1 MSYIAPTTILSFMS
15 HKFHS
20 LKHNSRDRAGSRPVF
35 CCVNIMANEQN
46 LKKGK
51 GFDSRTTEEQRKI
64 AQKGGIASGKAR
76 REQKLIRDRILE
88 RMGESDWDTMIDNLI
103 ERASSDTKSFEVLR
117 DTIGQRPTEK
127 IAVGASDEAKNE
139 LAELLEQRK
148 NNACK

>member
-1 MSYIAPTTILSFMS
+1 MPELGTEFQLLVFLSNDVER
-15 HKFHS
+15 KFQIS
-20 LKHNSRDRAGSRPVF
+20 T
-35 CCVNIMANEQN
+35 
-46 LKKGK
+46 KK
-51 GFDSRTTEEQRKI
+51 RV
-64 AQKGGIASGKAR
+64 
-76 REQKLIRDRILE
+76 
-88 RMGESDWDTMIDNLI
+88 NLI

>member
-1 MSYIAPTTILSFMS
+1 
-15 HKFHS
+15 
-20 LKHNSRDRAGSRPVF
+20 
-35 CCVNIMANEQN
+35 MANEQN